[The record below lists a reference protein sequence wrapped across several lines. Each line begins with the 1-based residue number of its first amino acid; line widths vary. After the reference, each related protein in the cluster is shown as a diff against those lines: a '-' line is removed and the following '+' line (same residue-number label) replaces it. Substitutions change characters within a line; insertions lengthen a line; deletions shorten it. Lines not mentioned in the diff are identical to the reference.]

1 MISSLVTVGASF
13 EGALHRPVPAVYAR
27 MPVSEG
33 RPLSCF
39 GAVGTGGQASESFYR
54 ERNGYSLPEI
64 VIFFKA
70 EKAQPFAPFVNLMQQ
85 ISAGFGRTK
94 TRLPEVFGVS
104 RQTIYN
110 WMNGET
116 PKPQHHAKL
125 KELAAAA
132 NVFTND
138 GFKPTSLAL
147 DRTVSKGK
155 SLLQLLSQGAD
166 GAETAAKLVRIV
178 KRGNESLAKLDA
190 MLGDRN
196 GPRPE
201 VPDMGTPSF
210 AEDA

>member
-1 MISSLVTVGASF
+1 MISSFVPLGATL
-13 EGALHRPVPAVYAR
+13 EGALHRPIPAVYAR
-27 MPVSEG
+27 MPTAEG
-33 RPLSCF
+33 RPLSGF

-54 ERNGYSLPEI
+54 ERNGYTLPS
-64 VIFFKA
+64 VVTSVKA
-70 EKAQPFAPFVNLMQQ
+70 EGVQPYVPFVDLMQQ
-85 ISAGFGRTK
+85 IGAGFGRTK
-94 TRLPEVFGVS
+94 SRLPEVFGVS
-104 RQTIYN
+104 RQTLYN
-110 WMNGET
+110 WANGET

-125 KELAAAA
+125 RELAAAA
-132 NVFTND
+132 NAFTKE
-138 GFKPTSLAL
+138 GFTPTSLSL

-178 KRGNESLAKLDA
+178 KRSNESLAKLDA
-190 MLGDRN
+190 MLGDQK